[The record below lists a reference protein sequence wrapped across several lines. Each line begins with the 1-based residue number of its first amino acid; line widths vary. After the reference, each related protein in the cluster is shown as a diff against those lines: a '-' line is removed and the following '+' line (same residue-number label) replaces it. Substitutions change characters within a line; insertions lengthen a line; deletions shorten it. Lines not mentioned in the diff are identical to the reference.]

1 MKFDIIENK
10 ENEDGSFSFEVD
22 YDREFKK
29 HFEKTYNKR
38 LTKKSLTS
46 GLVDGL
52 WWTAAEVLEKPP
64 GSAGARRPAPARGV
78 APDMAEH
85 AAEEKDLRRQQL
97 EAREKLGGDARG
109 PLLSRRR

>member
-38 LTKKSLTS
+38 LTKKSLT
-46 GLVDGL
+46 
-52 WWTAAEVLEKPP
+52 EFVLKTIKESTKI
-64 GSAGARRPAPARGV
+64 
-78 APDMAEH
+78 
-85 AAEEKDLRRQQL
+85 
-97 EAREKLGGDARG
+97 
-109 PLLSRRR
+109 

>member
-38 LTKKSLTS
+38 FTKKSLT
-46 GLVDGL
+46 
-52 WWTAAEVLEKPP
+52 EFVLKTIKESTKI
-64 GSAGARRPAPARGV
+64 
-78 APDMAEH
+78 
-85 AAEEKDLRRQQL
+85 
-97 EAREKLGGDARG
+97 
-109 PLLSRRR
+109 